1 MKKAKYYNIN
11 NLGFVFERIAKT
23 FCKEQSWTWLGN
35 EGIYLF
41 IFNSRLKDH
50 LV

>member
-1 MKKAKYYNIN
+1 MKKAKYYNIH

-35 EGIYLF
+35 EGIYFL
-41 IFNSRLKDH
+41 ISIGG
-50 LV
+50 